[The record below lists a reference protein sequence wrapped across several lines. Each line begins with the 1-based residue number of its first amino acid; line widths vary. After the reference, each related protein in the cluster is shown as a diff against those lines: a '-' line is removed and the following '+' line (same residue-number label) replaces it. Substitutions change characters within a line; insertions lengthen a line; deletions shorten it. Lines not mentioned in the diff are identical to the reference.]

1 MPTLR
6 AAENAAIAAL
16 VSLPSIDGEQLAD
29 CYRSPAAVDGK
40 TGAPVRVSVAI
51 PIRIRPA
58 GDAPKLVALA
68 QPVNAARVSHVGK
81 VAAGTDIRTGD
92 ELRQDARAYRVEG
105 VGRWTNA
112 VLVALSEMKGVR
124 V

>member
-1 MPTLR
+1 MPTLSTT
-6 AAENAAIAAL
+6 ENATIAAL
-16 VSLPSIDGEQLAD
+16 VSLPSIAGEQLAD
-29 CYRSPAAVDGK
+29 LWRSPAPVDGK
-40 TGAPVRVSVAI
+40 TGAPIRLAVAI

-68 QPVNAARVSHVGK
+68 QPINAARVSHVGK

-92 ELRQDARAYRVEG
+92 ELRDTVTRYRVEG

-112 VLVALSEMKGVR
+112 VLVALSEIKGVR
-124 V
+124 